1 MTPEEKTELKTVLGH
16 IEEYGAELL
25 LIQERLQKRWD
36 SMTGLQ
42 QEESPDLEQL
52 ILEIEDMRFR
62 IDGGIT
68 DITGR
73 LVLC

>member
-1 MTPEEKTELKTVLGH
+1 MTPEEKTELKTILGH
-16 IEEYGAELL
+16 IEEYDAELL
-25 LIQERLQKRWD
+25 PIQERLQKQWD
-36 SMTGLQ
+36 AMTGLQ
-42 QEESPDLEQL
+42 QEESLDLEQL